1 MPQRRSSLPW
11 PAVSAFKR
19 FLGKT
24 YLRLIGWEWSG
35 VRPTESK
42 FVVIAAPHTSNWDL
56 FHMAAFAFVFDIP
69 LAWLG
74 KHTLF
79 QGPGKRLFRAL
90 GGIPV
95 DRRAPQG
102 LVAQVAEEFA
112 RRDRLVVAIPP
123 EGTRARRDYWKS
135 GFYYIAAAAKVPILM
150 GYLDFARKQG
160 GYGPLLWPSGD
171 VRADMDKIRAFY
183 ADKAG
188 KHPERF
194 GPIRLRVED
203 DLEDVDAMPIK
214 RAVGE

>member
-1 MPQRRSSLPW
+1 MLWRGSDLPC

-19 FLGKT
+19 FIGKT
-24 YLRLIGWEWSG
+24 YLRLIGWQWQG
-35 VRPTESK
+35 ARPAESK
-42 FVVIAAPHTSNWDL
+42 FVLIAAPHTSNWDL
-56 FHMAAFAFVFDIP
+56 FHMVAFAFVFDVP

-79 QGPGKRLFRAL
+79 RGFGKRLFRVL

-102 LVAQVAEEFA
+102 LVVQVAEEFA
-112 RRDRLVVAIPP
+112 RRDKLVVAIPP
-123 EGTRARRDYWKS
+123 EGTRALRDYWKS
-135 GFYYIAAAAKVPILM
+135 GFYYIAVAAKVPILM
-150 GYLDFARKQG
+150 GFLDFGRKTG

-171 VRADMDKIRAFY
+171 VKADMDRIRAFY
-183 ADKAG
+183 SDKTG
-188 KHPERF
+188 RYPELF

-203 DLEDVDAMPIK
+203 ELEDVDAMPIK